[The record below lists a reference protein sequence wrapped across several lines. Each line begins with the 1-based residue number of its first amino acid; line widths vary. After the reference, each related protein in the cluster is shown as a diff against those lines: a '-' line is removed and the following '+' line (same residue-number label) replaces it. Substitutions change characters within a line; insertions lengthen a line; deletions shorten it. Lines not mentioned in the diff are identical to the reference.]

1 VRERY
6 NELTGSSL
14 LKSENAKHNNKYERG
29 FFVNTTLSSRAANK
43 TQVLVIN
50 ALFVALTLVATM
62 FINLKLPIAGNGGL
76 IHLGNVPLFL
86 AAFVF
91 GRRTGAIAGAFGMG
105 LFDLISGWTIWAP
118 FTFIIVGAMGYVA
131 GLIGEKVPG
140 KRAVIYSIAVIAAL
154 LIKIVGYY
162 FAEVVLYGN
171 WIAPFGSI
179 PGNVL
184 QVVFAGLVVVPLV
197 ARIKKRVL

>member
-14 LKSENAKHNNKYERG
+14 LKSENTKHNNKYERG
-29 FFVNTTLSSRAANK
+29 FFVNTTLSSRATNK
-43 TQVLVIN
+43 TQALVIN

-76 IHLGNVPLFL
+76 IHLGNVPLFI

-140 KRAVIYSIAVIAAL
+140 KRVVVYSIAVIAAL

-197 ARIKKRVL
+197 ARIKKRIL